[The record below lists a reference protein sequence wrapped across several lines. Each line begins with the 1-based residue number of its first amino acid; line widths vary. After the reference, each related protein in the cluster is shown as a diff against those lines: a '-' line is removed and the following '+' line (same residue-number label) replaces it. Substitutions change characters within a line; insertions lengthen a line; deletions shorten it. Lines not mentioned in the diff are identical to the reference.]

1 MAALSNIYIDQGSD
15 FSTIISLTD
24 SNGDVLILTG
34 YSAIAQIRKT
44 HGSTTIA
51 GTFGTAL
58 TPATGQ
64 LTLTLTDVITAA
76 MDSGR
81 YVYDVLLT
89 DASGDKTRV
98 LEGQAILTP
107 GVSRTA

>member
-15 FSTIISLTD
+15 FSTVISLTD
-24 SNGDVLILTG
+24 SNGDVLDLTG
-34 YSAIAQIRKT
+34 YTALAQIREI
-44 HGSTTIA
+44 HGSTTLA
-51 GTFGTAL
+51 GTFTTAL
-58 TPATGQ
+58 VANTGQ
-64 LTLTLTDVITAA
+64 LTLSLTDVVTAA
-76 MDSGR
+76 MTSGR

-107 GVSRTA
+107 SVSRV

>member
-15 FSTIISLTD
+15 FTTVISLTD
-24 SNGDVLILTG
+24 SNNDALNLTG

-44 HGSTTIA
+44 YGSTTIA
-51 GTFGTAL
+51 GTFTTSL
-58 TPATGQ
+58 TTDSGQ
-64 LTLTLTDVITAA
+64 LTLSLTDVVTAA
-76 MDSGR
+76 MTSGR

-89 DASGDKTRV
+89 DGSGDKTRV

-107 GVSRTA
+107 GVSRV

>member
-15 FSTIISLTD
+15 FTTVISLTD
-24 SNGDVLILTG
+24 ANGDILNLTG
-34 YSAIAQIRKT
+34 YSVLSQIRKT

-51 GTFGTAL
+51 ATFTTAIV
-58 TPATGQ
+58 ANTGQ
-64 LTLTLTDVITAA
+64 LTLTLTDVVTAA
-76 MDSGR
+76 MTSGR

-107 GVSRTA
+107 GVSKV

>member
-24 SNGDVLILTG
+24 SNGDVLVLTG
-34 YSAIAQIRKT
+34 YSALAQIRKT
-44 HGSTTIA
+44 YGSTTIA
-51 GTFGTAL
+51 GTFTTVLSADS
-58 TPATGQ
+58 GQ
-64 LTLTLTDVITAA
+64 LTMSLADTVTAA

-98 LEGQAILTP
+98 LEGQAVLTP
-107 GVSRTA
+107 GVSRS

>member
-15 FSTIISLTD
+15 FTTTISLTD
-24 SNGDVLILTG
+24 SNGDVLNLTG
-34 YSAIAQIRKT
+34 YTALAQVRKS

-51 GTFGTAL
+51 ATFTTVLTADS
-58 TPATGQ
+58 GQ
-64 LTLTLTDVITAA
+64 LALSLTDPVPAA

-89 DASGDKTRV
+89 DGSGDKTRV
-98 LEGQAILTP
+98 LEGQAVLTP
-107 GVSRTA
+107 GVSRV

>member
-1 MAALSNIYIDQGSD
+1 MAALSNIYIDQGAD
-15 FSTIISLTD
+15 FTTVISLTD
-24 SNGDVLILTG
+24 SNNDALNLTG

-51 GTFGTAL
+51 ATFGTAL
-58 TPATGQ
+58 TTTTGQ
-64 LTLTLTDVITAA
+64 VTLSLTDAITAA

-89 DASGDKTRV
+89 DGSGDKTRV

-107 GVSRTA
+107 GVSKV

>member
-24 SNGDVLILTG
+24 SNGDVLNLTG
-34 YSAIAQIRKT
+34 YTALAQIRKT
-44 HGSTTIA
+44 YGSTTIA
-51 GTFGTAL
+51 GTFTTILTADS
-58 TPATGQ
+58 GQ
-64 LTLTLTDVITAA
+64 LTMSLADTVTAA
-76 MDSGR
+76 MTSGR

-89 DASGDKTRV
+89 DGSGDKTRV

-107 GVSRTA
+107 GVSKV

>member
-15 FSTIISLTD
+15 FTTVISLTD
-24 SNGDVLILTG
+24 SNGDILNLTG
-34 YSAIAQIRKT
+34 YTALAQIRKT
-44 HGSTTIA
+44 YGSTTLT
-51 GTFGTAL
+51 GTFTTAL
-58 TPATGQ
+58 VANTGQ
-64 LTLTLTDVITAA
+64 LTLTLADSVTAA

-89 DASGDKTRV
+89 DGSGDKTRV

-107 GVSRTA
+107 GVSRV